1 MEPVYYNTFVARTEV
16 AERLQNYRRERVVL
30 DRIRAFAG
38 VVNLG
43 THVYAMV
50 AQFMKSV
57 VFELQKILD
66 SQHACQPGGLVLSE
80 CLPVIN

>member
-16 AERLQNYRRERVVL
+16 AERLQNYRRERVGL
-30 DRIRAFAG
+30 DRIRPFVSA
-38 VVNLG
+38 VNLG
-43 THVYAMV
+43 GQLYAMV

-80 CLPVIN
+80 CLPVSN